1 MESMFVSAFTQLE
14 ESRILLQ
21 WLATVDGLSNYD
33 MLDLKNIPQY
43 DEYSIIETLQD
54 GVCIAE
60 ALAMM
65 EPTIFKKSQISYN

>member
-33 MLDLKNIPQY
+33 LLDLKSIHQY
-43 DEYSIIETLQD
+43 DEYSILEALQD
-54 GVCIAE
+54 GVCVAE
-60 ALAMM
+60 ALSMM
-65 EPTIFKKSQISYN
+65 EPTIFKKEQISYN